1 MSGPVTKIRNLFPE
15 FAPPKLNR
23 TASVLSSSVLI
34 VVAWITL
41 LGFPCSTAK
50 TLAIGPVLVTPGP
63 GGPGRNTLL
72 RKQAPPMI
80 TSCAALQSPSLGV
93 TPSTTGARTLVLS
106 VADVDRAFRTLVKGG
121 MKNRLLSPSP
131 NLVVSVAVPTPPHA

>member
-1 MSGPVTKIRNLFPE
+1 M
-15 FAPPKLNR
+15 
-23 TASVLSSSVLI
+23 
-34 VVAWITL
+34 TL

-131 NLVVSVAVPTPPHA
+131 NLVVSVAVPTPPHAARGKGVPGKPGKGANVPRTRLRLIGVTLMS